1 MAVTKQL
8 QIGNGGADYNTAE
21 GVLKK
26 KIAQN
31 QSSIASNAAYKQNE
45 TQRALQVI
53 QKRQAAGLDTSAQQ
67 KYLTTNLGYKSPTTT
82 QAQTTAAPF
91 KPVNTTSANT
101 QQGSELMGLMKQ
113 IATKQATPFSYDV
126 NSDPEYQAALKR
138 AQTNIQTGNNQVQAE
153 MNRRGILNSTI
164 TSDRMG
170 EIAANEM
177 GRVETDVVPSLVS
190 QAYQRYQNQQAQ
202 DQQQLA
208 NMGTLAQMYQGEDQ
222 RGFGN
227 RVTEAG
233 LTGNYMPEGAQGIVD
248 NILSLKQQAEAKG
261 VTSQQ
266 RAQYS
271 AQADGLRAQLLS
283 MGVNPNAYAANVNS
297 TTARSANPGIRT
309 LQAQQQDLAA
319 QGQAFTQN
327 LQTAQYN
334 QGVRQYDQNFAYQVA
349 RDAITDKQWQA
360 AFDRDVSQFG
370 MNYALQSLQE
380 QNNTAYRQA
389 TLALQSDDN
398 ARQWADLDYKQ
409 ANPSGASGGLTANQ
423 VLQSMQGL
431 YSVPVYGKN
440 ADGDSV
446 KEGTKI
452 TTDASKRQEM
462 FQNVIDAGLSDAET
476 DQILASLGM
485 SKKEIDKFTKVYSGK

>member
-8 QIGNGGADYNTAE
+8 KIGNGGANYNTAE
-21 GVLKK
+21 ATLKRQ
-26 KIAQN
+26 IAQN
-31 QSSIASNAAYKQNE
+31 QSNIANNVAYKQNE

-53 QKRQAAGLDTSAQQ
+53 QQRQAAGLDTSAQQ
-67 KYLTTNLGYKSPTTT
+67 KYLTTNLGYKAPTTT
-82 QAQTTAAPF
+82 QAQPTAVPY
-91 KPVNTTSANT
+91 KPVNTQSANT
-101 QQGSELMGLMKQ
+101 QQGSELMSLMKQ
-113 IATKQATPFSYDV
+113 IATKQATPFDYDV
-126 NSDPEYQAALKR
+126 QSDPEYKAALQR
-138 AQTNIQTGNNQVQAE
+138 AQANIKTGTNQTMAE

-164 TSDRMG
+164 TSDRSD
-170 EIAANEM
+170 EIAADQM
-177 GRVETDVVPSLVS
+177 GRVETEVVPALVN
-190 QAYQRYQNQQAQ
+190 QAYQRYQNEQSQQ
-202 DQQQLA
+202 QQQLS
-208 NMGTLAQMYQGEDQ
+208 NMATLAQMYQGEDQ

-233 LTGNYMPEGAQGIVD
+233 LTGNYMPEGAQTIVD

-261 VTSQQ
+261 VTAQQ

-297 TTARSANPGIRT
+297 TAARAVNPGIRT

-319 QGQAFTQN
+319 QNQAFNQN

-380 QNNTAYRQA
+380 RNNQAYRQA
-389 TLALQSDDN
+389 SLALQQDDN
-398 ARQWADLDYKQ
+398 LRQWADLDYKQ

-452 TTDASKRQEM
+452 TTDKSKRQQM
-462 FQNVIDAGLSDAET
+462 FQNVVDAGLSDAET
-476 DQILASLGM
+476 RQVLSSLGM
-485 SKKEIDKFTKVYSGK
+485 SKKEIDDYKKLYQGN